1 VLELEIQFKQIA
13 ELVALAIEA
22 GAVLIVTFGALQAL
36 TGLAGAVFTRPA
48 DEMRGREMGR
58 TSPSSPS
65 SPPSAPCSTISSPRT
80 SPPSMLPANLAEIR
94 LRPPF
99 LPDQAPISP

>member
-36 TGLAGAVFTRPA
+36 TGLAGAVLTRA
-48 DEMRGREMGR
+48 ARQSGGN
-58 TSPSSPS
+58 
-65 SPPSAPCSTISSPRT
+65 PPSAP
-80 SPPSMLPANLAEIR
+80 
-94 LRPPF
+94 
-99 LPDQAPISP
+99 ISP